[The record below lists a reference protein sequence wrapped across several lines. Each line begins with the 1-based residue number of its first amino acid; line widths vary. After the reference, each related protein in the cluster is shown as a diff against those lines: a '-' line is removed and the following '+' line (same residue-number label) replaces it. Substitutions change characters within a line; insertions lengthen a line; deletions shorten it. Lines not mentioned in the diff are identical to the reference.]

1 VGASRV
7 RYSVRQ
13 SVLVVEPLLPLGASD
28 LSELTRSITKHL
40 RLAQAQRV
48 MLDARRLQSRAL
60 VSGEASDREF
70 RDALTEW
77 AITQTE
83 PLALVVDDEL
93 HVAEINMASLGRGGL
108 VRAFASTADAFRHAS
123 RAANRQG
130 QSSENGSTGKHPA
143 VGTDERRALLP
154 PPPLRGRHP
163 PRHAPD
169 RSARQQRLIE
179 ATPPPSP
186 SPLRSAPATDA
197 RGEARRLGRA
207 AARRPRCCAPAR
219 AR

>member
-60 VSGEASDREF
+60 VLRPMASDREF

-143 VGTDERRALLP
+143 VGTDERRALLFP
-154 PPPLRGRHP
+154 
-163 PRHAPD
+163 
-169 RSARQQRLIE
+169 
-179 ATPPPSP
+179 
-186 SPLRSAPATDA
+186 
-197 RGEARRLGRA
+197 
-207 AARRPRCCAPAR
+207 RRPSEAAILRVTRPIDPPGSND
-219 AR
+219 

>member
-1 VGASRV
+1 MRAGPKESQVGASRV

-143 VGTDERRALLP
+143 VGTDERRALLFP
-154 PPPLRGRHP
+154 
-163 PRHAPD
+163 
-169 RSARQQRLIE
+169 
-179 ATPPPSP
+179 
-186 SPLRSAPATDA
+186 
-197 RGEARRLGRA
+197 
-207 AARRPRCCAPAR
+207 RRPSEAAILRVTRPIDPPGSND
-219 AR
+219 

>member
-93 HVAEINMASLGRGGL
+93 HVAEINMALA
-108 VRAFASTADAFRHAS
+108 RAAAASCAPSPRRPTPSATPHAP
-123 RAANRQG
+123 ANRQG

-143 VGTDERRALLP
+143 VGTDERRALLFP
-154 PPPLRGRHP
+154 
-163 PRHAPD
+163 
-169 RSARQQRLIE
+169 
-179 ATPPPSP
+179 
-186 SPLRSAPATDA
+186 
-197 RGEARRLGRA
+197 
-207 AARRPRCCAPAR
+207 RRPSEAAILRVTRPIDPPGSND
-219 AR
+219 